1 MDDIALVHGIS
12 HTSVY
17 ESVWQIV
24 DAVNMCNKLSI
35 NYPENHKERMIA
47 DGFKKRSRAGFD
59 CCAGAIDC
67 MLVWIDKP
75 FGHECDRAEVGPR
88 KFFCG
93 RKHKYGVNLQ
103 AVCDSEGRF
112 LDIYIG
118 HPASTADYLCFK
130 MSSLYKKLEAGIL
143 DAGLVLFGNAVYVN
157 NTYMVAPWRGVRSG
171 DKDDFNFYHLQASST
186 FFSMQFWGAL
196 CVLNCLC
203 CFFLLGSDRDRVRL
217 RDVCESLADVATSNC
232 LRNWPQ

>member
-1 MDDIALVHGIS
+1 MALRYFAGGRTDDIALVHGIS

-24 DAVNMCNKLSI
+24 DAVNMCNELSI
-35 NYPENHKERMIA
+35 NYPEDHNTQRGIA
-47 DGFKKRSRAGFD
+47 EGFKRRSRAGFD

-75 FGHECDRAEVGPR
+75 FGRECDRAEVGPR
-88 KFFCG
+88 KFFFG
-93 RKHKYGVNLQ
+93 RKHEYGVNLQ

-130 MSSLYKKLEAGIL
+130 TSSLYKKLEAGIL
-143 DAGLVLFGNAVYVN
+143 AAGLFLFGDAAYVN

-171 DKDDFNFYHLQASST
+171 DKDDFNFYHSQGSST
-186 FFSMQFWGAL
+186 CNFGEPFV
-196 CVLNCLC
+196 CYVLNCLY
-203 CFFLLGSDRDRVRL
+203 CF
-217 RDVCESLADVATSNC
+217 
-232 LRNWPQ
+232 